1 MEDAISRRTNGKL
14 RVPDSKRMV
23 HAVSL
28 SRTHI
33 YGTNDAIAWH
43 DAEPATEAV
52 SSELLQ
58 RAIGSNGEDAAMGG
72 PRWLV
77 VIACFVLF
85 CSVFGG
91 LTRNEIEG

>member
-33 YGTNDAIAWH
+33 YGTDDAIAWH
-43 DAEPATEAV
+43 NAEPATEAV

-58 RAIGSNGEDAAMGG
+58 RAIGPSGEYAVMGG

-85 CSVFGG
+85 CNVSGG